1 MMLPSN
7 ETAKTSQALEF
18 IEVGENE
25 DGEHVILLTGSR
37 EAVQAAG
44 MLYGQQVVLVPAD
57 QGGSA
62 S

>member
-1 MMLPSN
+1 MGEQAEPRPLP
-7 ETAKTSQALEF
+7 LEF
-18 IEVGENE
+18 IEVGQND